1 MVEKVENVKKEKKVE
16 KVEKVDVGA
25 MIHVWGGSTY
35 IYIIP

>member
-1 MVEKVENVKKEKKVE
+1 VENVKKEKKVE

-35 IYIIP
+35 T

>member
-35 IYIIP
+35 TLIIP

>member
-35 IYIIP
+35 T